1 MPIKDI
7 FLPLV
12 GEPSGAAVA
21 AIDKCVAVSGDFGA
35 RISALAIEEDIPVR
49 PQVMIS
55 PDLDNATAVEAL
67 RSVTDAHGLL
77 KAFDSAAVRFGVR
90 NEQKLCRLAATDIA
104 GHVAECAR
112 LTDLSLVPA
121 RSDNAQSEKIIE
133 RLLFESGRPILI
145 CPEESA
151 AELPVAF
158 DDVVI
163 AWDHSAPAAR
173 AVGDALPILQ
183 GAATVRIITATDR
196 KTPEEMQSGAALVGH
211 LAEHGVKASFEAVK
225 IDGSSIGKVFE
236 AFVNANAIDLLVM
249 GAYRHSRLNEIVWG
263 GATKTVIGRPP
274 CWVMMSR

>member
-35 RISALAIEEDIPVR
+35 RISAFAIEEDIPVR
-49 PQVMIS
+49 PQVVIS
-55 PDLDNATAVEAL
+55 PDLDNATAVGAL

-90 NEQKLCRLAATDIA
+90 NEQKLRRLAATDIA

-133 RLLFESGRPILI
+133 RLLLKWAGR
-145 CPEESA
+145 S
-151 AELPVAF
+151 
-158 DDVVI
+158 
-163 AWDHSAPAAR
+163 
-173 AVGDALPILQ
+173 
-183 GAATVRIITATDR
+183 
-196 KTPEEMQSGAALVGH
+196 
-211 LAEHGVKASFEAVK
+211 
-225 IDGSSIGKVFE
+225 
-236 AFVNANAIDLLVM
+236 
-249 GAYRHSRLNEIVWG
+249 
-263 GATKTVIGRPP
+263 
-274 CWVMMSR
+274 